1 MNPVI
6 SITSA
11 DSVTVFVA
19 GKPFTVA
26 SDNPRY
32 DELKAAISAGD
43 LDLVDGIVNASTR
56 LTKVLGVYGDVA
68 VFAGHVTFQGRPV
81 KTSLVERLLK
91 MVNQGRDP
99 EPYARFLDRVMRNP
113 TKDAISML
121 FDWVEKADL
130 PILPDGR
137 FLAYRYVRMDYLDG
151 HTGTMDNTPG
161 RMVRMPREACDENHQ
176 NTCSRGLHFCNHT
189 YLKSMSGY
197 RCMIM
202 AEDPSDV
209 VSFPQDGG
217 GSKGRTEKHEVLFEI
232 SMEDARNGIFFEGE
246 DKLVFDFDRVE
257 HYQRAQLRF
266 LGNEGTNTSG
276 YFDAYDAGYRVVWR
290 EAREDEAAYASDS
303 GMWDTVKPD
312 GTVISGYTTRL
323 GAWEC
328 AVEDNDATNPVVG
341 DDAEVAAMDDD
352 ATETFSGR
360 LDKLETALGLALL
373 PHTTF
378 SDRLDRI
385 EEELGLD
392 DHTPPQI
399 DRLTRAERAAGL

>member
-137 FLAYRYVRMDYLDG
+137 FLAYRYVNMAYLDA
-151 HTGTMDNTPG
+151 HTRTMDNTPG
-161 RMVRMPREACDENHQ
+161 RVIRMPREACDENHQ

-197 RCMIM
+197 RCLIM
-202 AEDPSDV
+202 AEDPADV

-217 GSKGRTEKHEVLFEI
+217 GSKGRTEKHEALFEI
-232 SMEDARNGIFFEGE
+232 SMDDAREGIFFEGE
-246 DKLVFDFDRVE
+246 DKLVFGFDRVE
-257 HYQRAQLRF
+257 HYQRLQLVF
-266 LGNEGTNTSG
+266 LAAEGEDASE
-276 YFDAYDAGYRVVWR
+276 FLAAYDAGYRVTWR
-290 EAREDEAAYASDS
+290 ETEDD
-303 GMWDTVKPD
+303 WVVTFPD
-312 GTVISGYTTRL
+312 GSIEQYSTRQV
-323 GAWEC
+323 AWDR
-328 AVEDNDATNPVVG
+328 AVEDNVSQPAPSEE
-341 DDAEVAAMDDD
+341 AEVAAMDDD

-360 LDKLETALGLALL
+360 LSAIENQLAISLIYGNEG
-373 PHTTF
+373 TF
-378 SDRLDRI
+378 SERLDRI
-385 EEELGLD
+385 EFELGLT

-399 DRLTRAERAAGL
+399 DRLTRAEQAAGL

>member
-32 DELKAAISAGD
+32 DDLKAAISAGD

-137 FLAYRYVRMDYLDG
+137 FLAYRYVNQDYRDA
-151 HTGTMDNTPG
+151 HTRTMDNTPG
-161 RMVRMPREACDENHQ
+161 RVIRMPREACDENHQ

-197 RCMIM
+197 RCLIM

-217 GSKGRTEKHEVLFEI
+217 GSKGRTEKHEALFEI
-232 SMEDARNGIFFEGE
+232 SMDDARNGIFFEGE

-266 LGNEGTNTSG
+266 LVDEGEDASRFFN
-276 YFDAYDAGYRVVWR
+276 AYDAGWRVVFDEENDRWEIR
-290 EAREDEAAYASDS
+290 EPDGSLFDDASTRQAAWEDAVTMTPDAPVDEAD
-303 GMWDTVKPD
+303 
-312 GTVISGYTTRL
+312 
-323 GAWEC
+323 
-328 AVEDNDATNPVVG
+328 
-341 DDAEVAAMDDD
+341 EVAAMDDD

-360 LDKLETALGLALL
+360 LDKLEYHLDIEDRASS
-373 PHTTF
+373 F

-385 EEELGLD
+385 EEELGLT

>member
-137 FLAYRYVRMDYLDG
+137 FLAYRYVNMAYLDA
-151 HTGTMDNTPG
+151 HTRSMDNTPG
-161 RMVRMPREACDENHQ
+161 RIIRMPREACDENHQ

-197 RCMIM
+197 RCLIM
-202 AEDPSDV
+202 AEDPADV

-217 GSKGRTEKHEVLFEI
+217 GSKGRTEKHEALFEI
-232 SMEDARNGIFFEGE
+232 SMDDAREGIFFEGE
-246 DKLVFDFDRVE
+246 DKLVFGFDRVE
-257 HYQRAQLRF
+257 HYQRAQLMFLAAEGEDASRF
-266 LGNEGTNTSG
+266 FN
-276 YFDAYDAGYRVVWR
+276 AYDAGYRVTWR
-290 EAREDEAAYASDS
+290 EGEDDWIVTFPDS
-303 GMWDTVKPD
+303 SVEQY
-312 GTVISGYTTRL
+312 STRL
-323 GAWEC
+323 QAWTR
-328 AVEDNDATNPVVG
+328 AVADYEASTPMADEDTT
-341 DDAEVAAMDDD
+341 DDT
-352 ATETFSGR
+352 TETFRGR
-360 LDKLETALGLALL
+360 LDKLEAAL
-373 PHTTF
+373 HIDDVQDTCSF
-378 SDRLDRI
+378 SERLDRI
-385 EEELGLD
+385 ELELGLT
-392 DHTPPQI
+392 DHSPPQI
-399 DRLTRAERAAGL
+399 DRLTRAEQAAGL